1 MKLFLIRH
9 AAALDLDDDDLRP
22 LSPQGRRQSVTLGRA
37 LAERG
42 EFHPPQLWHSPL
54 LRAVETAELL
64 LEGLGRRIPLTQI
77 QGIRPEDDPGMIL
90 PRLREATADLAIVGH
105 NPYLGY
111 LGGMLVDPRGEPLL
125 FQKACGYVL
134 EPAGGQRWSI
144 IGQLA
149 PLSP

>member
-9 AAALDLDDDDLRP
+9 ASALDLEDDDLRP
-22 LSPQGRRQSVTLGRA
+22 LSPQGRRDSVDLGRA
-37 LAERG
+37 LAQRG
-42 EFHPPQLWHSPL
+42 DFHPPQVWHSPL

-64 LEGLGRRIPLTQI
+64 LEGLGRRIPLKEI
-77 QGIRPEDDPGMIL
+77 RGIRPEDDPGMIL
-90 PRLREATADLAIVGH
+90 PRLAASSADLAIVGH

-111 LGGMLVDPRGEPLL
+111 LGGMLVHPRGDPLL

-134 EPAGGQRWSI
+134 EPSGDKRWTI
-144 IGQLA
+144 LGQLA